1 MNSLDA
7 QPSEAEAPEMLEA
20 NNQPSIEVT
29 SDSIWRLTEE
39 VLLSLRAQATNQLRK
54 QKRAG
59 GLWLDDVTRAQ
70 ARTIIAVRQLSETSP
85 EGVTL
90 KKLADTTG
98 VTAAAASVMVDLLVK
113 KMLKRTRSKS
123 DRRSVLI
130 RLDQDTATLFE
141 ITEQSLRQSVTSIG
155 EELGPEKLREWHE
168 ILGRFSNSRRMIR
181 GMHRQRRSFRTRR
194 TRMMG
199 RRPSGRTYIP
209 PGSVRPSGAS
219 FLQARSPIS
228 QALFFE

>member
-1 MNSLDA
+1 
-7 QPSEAEAPEMLEA
+7 MLEA

-168 ILGRFSNSRRMIR
+168 ILGASQQLQTDDTGNAQAASQLPDPQNPHD
-181 GMHRQRRSFRTRR
+181 GK
-194 TRMMG
+194 
-199 RRPSGRTYIP
+199 
-209 PGSVRPSGAS
+209 AS
-219 FLQARSPIS
+219 FGPDVHTAR
-228 QALFFE
+228 LG

>member
-20 NNQPSIEVT
+20 NNQPSIEVI

-39 VLLSLRAQATNQLRK
+39 VLLSLRAQATNQVRK
-54 QKRAG
+54 QKRAEV
-59 GLWLDDVTRAQ
+59 LWLDDVTRAQ

-98 VTAAAASVMVDLLVK
+98 VTAAAASVMVDLLVKK

-168 ILGRFSNSRRMIR
+168 ILVVASQQLRRMIR
-181 GMHRQRRSFRTRR
+181 GNAQAASQLPDPQNPHD
-194 TRMMG
+194 G
-199 RRPSGRTYIP
+199 K
-209 PGSVRPSGAS
+209 AS
-219 FLQARSPIS
+219 FGPDVHTAR
-228 QALFFE
+228 LG